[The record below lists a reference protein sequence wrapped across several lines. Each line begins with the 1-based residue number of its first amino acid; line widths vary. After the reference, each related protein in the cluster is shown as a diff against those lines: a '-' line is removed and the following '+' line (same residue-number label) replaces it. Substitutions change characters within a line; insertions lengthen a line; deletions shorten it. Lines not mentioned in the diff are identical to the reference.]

1 MMMPEFL
8 GSTTVSERGQVVIPQ
23 EGRTALGLKT
33 GEKLLVF
40 KVDDGAIVLTRSSA
54 FEKMTKKMTER
65 QKEMSK
71 IIKENK

>member
-40 KVDDGAIVLTRSSA
+40 KVDEGAIVLTRSSA